1 MAASDDL
8 RLVELLCAR
17 LCHDL
22 AGPIAGAAAG
32 VELLAD
38 GDVPAADDVELLS
51 ASIAAA
57 ASHLKFLRA
66 ALGHGTTPVSP
77 AELRDL
83 AQAILP
89 AGGAIGLDWIEEGHG
104 DWPRA
109 WARLVL
115 NLIMV
120 ARDSLTR
127 GGRISITLRPQP
139 PRVSLEAEGPALAS
153 AEMLT
158 PLYDGDVQSLTPRSA
173 QVYYIRR
180 LAEEV
185 GAAIDVTRSATGLRL
200 QLEYRAA
207 AAPQ

>member
-38 GDVPAADDVELLS
+38 GGPAAADDVELLT
-51 ASIAAA
+51 ASVSAA

-66 ALGHGTTPVSP
+66 ALGHGTTAMST

-83 AQAILP
+83 TEAILP
-89 AGGAIGLDWIEEGHG
+89 AGGAVGVDWDAEGHG
-104 DWPRA
+104 DWPRP

-115 NLIMV
+115 NLVMV

-127 GGRISITLRPQP
+127 GGRIRITLRPQP
-139 PRVSLEAEGPALAS
+139 PRVSLEAEGQALAPT
-153 AEMLT
+153 EMLA
-158 PLYDGDVQSLTPRSA
+158 LLHDGDVQLLTPRSA
-173 QVYYIRR
+173 QIYYLRR

-185 GAAIDVTRSATGLRL
+185 GATIDISRGAGALRLLLEDRATG
-200 QLEYRAA
+200 AA
-207 AAPQ
+207 Q